1 MIPEQEPTLI
11 KVQQYLELTGIDA
24 QIKEAAEALAS
35 KDKEAEAKQAEEA
48 VVKSLAEQEQD
59 ITNAYHKNLF
69 WLAEIQEGKHTVAA
83 MAALLEA
90 EANKS
95 YTEKVMGPKRES
107 LDDATAEEWDRNW
120 RATYYK
126 GGENFSAYFNTPKH
140 TTTKDKQVGG
150 SHYTKMTI
158 QPREYILANQMGY
171 DEANVVKYVSRHQDK
186 GGAQDIK
193 KAIQYLE
200 FILEDQYNGN
210 N

>member
-1 MIPEQEPTLI
+1 MKGIGGQDITVDYHKNLQRLSD
-11 KVQQYLELTGIDA
+11 KVGKHVLAGMEA
-24 QIKEAAEALAS
+24 QIKAAADFAEAAEA
-35 KDKEAEAKQAEEA
+35 KK
-48 VVKSLAEQEQD
+48 
-59 ITNAYHKNLF
+59 
-69 WLAEIQEGKHTVAA
+69 
-83 MAALLEA
+83 A

-95 YTEKVMGPKRES
+95 YTEKVMSKVGCRIDTASPE
-107 LDDATAEEWDRNW
+107 DWDASWKAMYADSYNSMVE
-120 RATYYK
+120 
-126 GGENFSAYFNTPKH
+126 GGKKASYFNTPKH

>member
-1 MIPEQEPTLI
+1 MRWVYD
-11 KVQQYLELTGIDA
+11 KVSGFYVDSETAPLRAAAIVLAD
-24 QIKEAAEALAS
+24 KAAEA
-35 KDKEAEAKQAEEA
+35 K
-48 VVKSLAEQEQD
+48 
-59 ITNAYHKNLF
+59 
-69 WLAEIQEGKHTVAA
+69 
-83 MAALLEA
+83 EA

-107 LDDATAEEWDRNW
+107 LDDATAEEWDASW
-120 RATYYK
+120 RAMYGRGTPSVTA
-126 GGENFSAYFNTPKH
+126 GAESVITGLSTVPTEGYFNTPKH

>member
-1 MIPEQEPTLI
+1 MRWIYEKVSGFYVDSETEPLRAAAI
-11 KVQQYLELTGIDA
+11 VLADK
-24 QIKEAAEALAS
+24 AAEA
-35 KDKEAEAKQAEEA
+35 K
-48 VVKSLAEQEQD
+48 
-59 ITNAYHKNLF
+59 
-69 WLAEIQEGKHTVAA
+69 
-83 MAALLEA
+83 EA

-107 LDDATAEEWDRNW
+107 LDDATAEEWDASW

>member
-1 MIPEQEPTLI
+1 MSGFDDKGTWSIYSEWLARRDEAFAAAT
-11 KVQQYLELTGIDA
+11 KN
-24 QIKEAAEALAS
+24 KEAA
-35 KDKEAEAKQAEEA
+35 
-48 VVKSLAEQEQD
+48 
-59 ITNAYHKNLF
+59 
-69 WLAEIQEGKHTVAA
+69 
-83 MAALLEA
+83 EA

-107 LDDATAEEWDRNW
+107 LDDATAEEWDASW
-120 RATYYK
+120 RAMYGSGNTSVNS
-126 GGENFSAYFNTPKH
+126 GAEFVITGLSTVPAEGYFNTPKH